1 MFTSAAS
8 QSSIQGGIQRTLCSS
23 PYLTIRCFMLWNV
36 CQVIC
41 VVIWMFL
48 GKIKLISNS
57 LGNLLKTDHN
67 FSWRKAN
74 ISQLLSLIGTRN
86 IRIKAKNKTKNKK
99 IPGLSLLLPT
109 LLYHFLQCWS
119 NDFDVNWNIKEEQV
133 DILIICHSWWQLLTF
148 LSVLSFH
155 LSWEEFIMFENPSYV
170 EFNLYKCFPEGRIAC
185 IPFHFNLHMW
195 CVARFGTICTI

>member
-1 MFTSAAS
+1 MFTSAAP

-23 PYLTIRCFMLWNV
+23 PYLTIHCFMLWNV

-86 IRIKAKNKTKNKK
+86 IRIKAKNKTKNKI

-133 DILIICHSWWQLLTF
+133 DILIICHSWWQILTF
-148 LSVLSFH
+148 FISVVILSIL
-155 LSWEEFIMFENPSYV
+155 
-170 EFNLYKCFPEGRIAC
+170 GRI
-185 IPFHFNLHMW
+185 NNVW
-195 CVARFGTICTI
+195 KRFLWVQFIQMFSRGNNSVYPLPL